1 MSEKKYVVFQLDE
14 ELYGV
19 PIDKVERI
27 LPQQSITPIPRTP
40 KMLLG
45 VFDIRGETIPAIDL
59 RERFEM
65 DANSSDHNQFIVV
78 LQDTGRCAWQ
88 VDGVTGIFS
97 FDETDIED
105 SPSLVKGVD
114 DQFLAGVG
122 RHNDRLVVMLDCD
135 HVVPG
140 EVTHTLAAAA

>member
-1 MSEKKYVVFQLDE
+1 MSESKYVVFQLDE

-27 LPQQSITPIPRTP
+27 LPQQSITSIPRTP

-59 RERFEM
+59 RERFDM
-65 DANSSDHNQFIVV
+65 PSHDSDRNQLIVV

-97 FDETDIED
+97 FDESDIED
-105 SPSLVKGVD
+105 SPTLVKGVD

-135 HVVPG
+135 HVVPH
-140 EVTHTLAAAA
+140 EINNTLAVAA